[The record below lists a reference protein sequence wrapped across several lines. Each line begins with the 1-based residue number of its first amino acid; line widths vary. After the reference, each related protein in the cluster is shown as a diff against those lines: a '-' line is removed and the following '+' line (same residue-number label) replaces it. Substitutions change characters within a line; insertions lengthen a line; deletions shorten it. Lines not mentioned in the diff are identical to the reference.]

1 MPRKL
6 SPKLILSL
14 TVLIIVISSISGYLN
29 FRTEKRHLVET
40 MVLGADQLS
49 RSITSSTWHAMHDD
63 DRKAAYEIMRVIA
76 DKQGVDRIRMFN
88 REGKLVFSTD
98 PHEPPV
104 PASQSSEVCVG
115 CHSRGPIR
123 DKLTEEERVRYATS
137 PQGIKT
143 INMVTPIYNES
154 SCSNASC
161 HAHRAS
167 TKVLGVVDVA
177 LRLDPVQTETRA
189 VTVQAVLTTLLEVT
203 VGAAFV
209 ILFTRRFVA
218 KPIQQLIEG
227 TKTVSAMEL
236 DRPIEIT
243 RRSQELDELVDSFN
257 AMRERLKSAVA
268 ELNEMQQTL
277 ENKVEE
283 RTEQLQAAQRKLVQS
298 DRLASLG
305 ELAASVAHEINNP
318 VSGVLNLSML
328 LERLMANG
336 QYPPGREAEFRKY
349 LGLISAETAR
359 VGRIVS
365 DLLAFSRGSKPR
377 RAPADLNK
385 LVRTTL
391 NLTEH
396 KLKLV
401 NAETDLQLQ
410 DNLPPVECDAS
421 QIQQVILNL
430 VLNGAQAMQSRGGGK
445 LMIRTRLLPDG
456 ENVELCVHDTGEGIA
471 PENLPKIFD
480 PFFTTKA
487 EGKGV
492 GLGLAVLYGIV
503 KAHEGEVEVKSKRN
517 EGTTFTVS
525 LPLKPSSLTQPP
537 ELQVQ
542 VV

>member
-298 DRLASLG
+298 DRLATLG
-305 ELAASVAHEINNP
+305 QLAASVAHEINNP